1 MPSWIQS
8 VLNTCPLAAK
18 FKGDR
23 LPIPAELGQLPY
35 FQKRFK
41 NKYAH
46 LYKAHDERGLKCPM
60 DVKTMEDIVSFCQHV
75 LRSDDIVRST
85 KDVAR
90 VFLARVL
97 NVYNAQN
104 PVRGSMDEDIFDQTG
119 HLKNEGSKTQAQ
131 AQAQPPI
138 KGDEVQEK
146 SAAPALAAEQTDE
159 LEAAAMRLSVDQ
171 DRRRMRRLER
181 HIVKLEARLTLLE
194 PDSDEDSNS
203 PGNTG
208 PAKPSLDVVRDI
220 EKERNLT
227 TGVAVARTG
236 SAATSGAHT
245 RTPSSGLTRN
255 ESGATA
261 NSNGAVGK
269 EKDKDKDVLVREKE
283 RDREKMDRDGP
294 RDKDLR
300 EAKIL
305 LREMPIIKKL
315 GRGTT
320 SPSLRTP
327 PQLRTPPPPP
337 ALR

>member
-23 LPIPAELGQLPY
+23 LPIPAELRQLPY

-75 LRSDDIVRST
+75 LRSDDIIRPT

-104 PVRGSMDEDIFDQTG
+104 PVRGSMDEDVFDQTG
-119 HLKNEGSKTQAQ
+119 HLKNEESKTS
-131 AQAQPPI
+131 QPLE

-146 SAAPALAAEQTDE
+146 SAAPVLATEQTDE

-194 PDSDEDSNS
+194 PDSDDDSNS
-203 PGNTG
+203 PVNTG
-208 PAKPSLDVVRDI
+208 PAKPSLDVVRDKD
-220 EKERNLT
+220 KERTLT
-227 TGVAVARTG
+227 TTVVRSG
-236 SAATSGAHT
+236 SAATSGAQT
-245 RTPSSGLTRN
+245 RTPSSGLARN
-255 ESGATA
+255 GSGATA
-261 NSNGAVGK
+261 NSNGAMGK
-269 EKDKDKDVLVREKE
+269 EQDKDKDKDVLVREKE
-283 RDREKMDRDGP
+283 RERDKMSRDGP

-305 LREMPIIKKL
+305 LREIPIIKKL

-320 SPSLRTP
+320 PPPLRTP